1 MRRRLDYQAAADEP
15 DAFAAVFGLRTW
27 PATDADARTARPI
40 WTAAV
45 DPFVLIATARPC
57 SRDEGN
63 FDLARVRAR
72 SEEHTSELQS
82 LMRISYAVFCLTNK
96 KHKSLIRT
104 TTPIYSITHNKVVL
118 STQQT
123 IIVQRSN

>member
-63 FDLARVRAR
+63 FDLARVRECSTMAASADGEHWLFGTAARALRLDIRSGSLCGGTVALTVHVARLR

-82 LMRISYAVFCLTNK
+82 LMR
-96 KHKSLIRT
+96 
-104 TTPIYSITHNKVVL
+104 
-118 STQQT
+118 
-123 IIVQRSN
+123 